1 MDHARFTAPRRAVCP
16 FSHHWQFIDGAYGSL
31 AHTVKFG
38 VLREVCACLSS
49 KHRAAILWDGPP
61 SLNANASSQASPVSS
76 FEDDNRAAVFWPR
89 WQRQG
94 EGSTCEGSKRRQI
107 RPGLS
112 LVTHGWPSSASAQAL
127 CSQPMMQAPDAD
139 EAPHRLQYL
148 AAEHRGDTGGALTVT
163 PMVLG
168 QFRALGTSLEVIR
181 MEPGV
186 SYCYDRVAVCQPSGA
201 RPAWQSIRRSQL
213 KPERNGALLVPTRR
227 AASQLSS
234 KVRVMCGLQDAEDEV
249 AYDDNGGSTVAW
261 APPRTAR
268 VIIRNHSSR
277 PRLMDMPQVLR
288 VMRKHFAHVE
298 VLEVAAS
305 PSTADFCTQVG
316 WMQRTDLVL
325 THHGSHVASAAYM
338 QRGTHLIEVLP
349 HRYERDDNGNGC
361 APRARH
367 ILVGRRT
374 VASAELPAA
383 CRSLTAQ
390 QAILSRKCRKVFRE
404 APVRVPLA
412 ELDVLLRRILSGR
425 DSSDGQYLC
434 DEYRCA
440 YV

>member
-1 MDHARFTAPRRAVCP
+1 
-16 FSHHWQFIDGAYGSL
+16 
-31 AHTVKFG
+31 
-38 VLREVCACLSS
+38 
-49 KHRAAILWDGPP
+49 
-61 SLNANASSQASPVSS
+61 
-76 FEDDNRAAVFWPR
+76 
-89 WQRQG
+89 
-94 EGSTCEGSKRRQI
+94 
-107 RPGLS
+107 
-112 LVTHGWPSSASAQAL
+112 
-127 CSQPMMQAPDAD
+127 
-139 EAPHRLQYL
+139 
-148 AAEHRGDTGGALTVT
+148 
-163 PMVLG
+163 MVLG

-227 AASQLSS
+227 AASQMSS

-277 PRLMDMPQVLR
+277 PRVMDMPQVLR

-338 QRGTHLIEVLP
+338 QRGAHLIEVLP

-390 QAILSRKCRKVFRE
+390 QAILSRKCRKVFARPPCASPSQNSTFSYGGYCLDEMLPRGSTFATSTAARISEKDRDALSRRIASDRHRLGTVTRE
-404 APVRVPLA
+404 H
-412 ELDVLLRRILSGR
+412 LLRVR
-425 DSSDGQYLC
+425 
-434 DEYRCA
+434 RCVCVSLLFGVA
-440 YV
+440 VHTLYVN